1 MGISRSSTVVIA
13 YLIATTNMTPRE
25 ALASVQ
31 SKRAIVRPNRG
42 FMSQLQEYHSKC
54 SNSLQA
60 EVGDEPPNKEGELP
74 GNAKGLKGRRGHAAK
89 AAAKSY
95 ARYALSAMTSLP
107 QHISQYSP
115 EGREYWKL
123 EDRLF

>member
-1 MGISRSSTVVIA
+1 MIA

-25 ALASVQ
+25 ALESVQ
-31 SKRAIVRPNRG
+31 SKRSIVRPNRG
-42 FMSQLQEYHSKC
+42 FMSQLQEYYSKC

-60 EVGDEPPNKEGELP
+60 EVGDEPPNKDGEP
-74 GNAKGLKGRRGHAAK
+74 PKGLKGRRGYAAK

-95 ARYALSAMTSLP
+95 ARYALSAVTSLP

-115 EGREYWKL
+115 EGREYWKF